1 MNLKDTINE
10 DIKLAIKGGLNDK
23 VSALRFLNSIIK
35 NKELEKRNRLSKEGR
50 PLAELEKL
58 SKLTNEEIVNVILGE
73 IKKRKE
79 SITQYEKGGREDL
92 IKKEATELE
101 ILKKYVPKEMPEEEL
116 RPIVKK
122 KIAEISGA
130 TMKDFGKI
138 MGSVMAEVKGRAG
151 GELVKK
157 IIEEETEFNYS
168 KLKSFAKSYL
178 ISKTVGK
185 LDLDLSKI
193 YKKSDK

>member
-138 MGSVMAEVKGRAG
+138 M
-151 GELVKK
+151 KK
-157 IIEEETEFNYS
+157 IF
-168 KLKSFAKSYL
+168 LKRSD
-178 ISKTVGK
+178 IGK
-185 LDLDLSKI
+185 ELCLVFI
-193 YKKSDK
+193 

>member
-10 DIKLAIKGGLNDK
+10 DIKSAMKSGLNDK
-23 VSALRFLNSIIK
+23 ASVLRFLNSAIK

-58 SKLTNEEIVNVILGE
+58 SELVDEEVINVIFGE

-79 SITQYEKGGREDL
+79 SIVQYEKGGREDL
-92 IKKEATELE
+92 AKKEAAELE
-101 ILKKYVPKEMPEEEL
+101 ILKKYVPEEMPEGEL
-116 RPIVKK
+116 RLIVKK
-122 KIAEISGA
+122 KIAEINGA

-138 MGSVMAEVKGRAG
+138 IGSVMAEVKGRAG

-157 IIEEETEFNYS
+157 IIEEE
-168 KLKSFAKSYL
+168 LK
-178 ISKTVGK
+178 
-185 LDLDLSKI
+185 
-193 YKKSDK
+193 